1 MSDANKRGA
10 ERVEIL
16 GNLQGEIMVF
26 QRLTIKEISRTGA
39 NIETAFA
46 LHLDSLH
53 DVRLTLGER
62 AVVVKARVVHC
73 RIADM
78 DQGGVVY
85 RSGVEFVEPPEHTR
99 QVISEFID
107 SLREERARL

>member
-1 MSDANKRGA
+1 MSDRNQRGA

-26 QRLTIKEISRTGA
+26 QRLIIKEISRTGA
-39 NIETAFA
+39 SIETSFA

-53 DVRLTLGER
+53 DLRLTLGDQ
-62 AVVVKARVVHC
+62 AVVVKARVAHS

-85 RSGVEFVEPPEHTR
+85 RSGVEFVEPPEHTLA
-99 QVISEFID
+99 VISGFID
-107 SLREERARL
+107 ALREGRAR

>member
-1 MSDANKRGA
+1 MPDENKRGA

-26 QRLTIKEISRTGA
+26 QRLTIKEISRSGA
-39 NIETAFA
+39 SIETAFS

-53 DVRLTLGER
+53 DLRLTLGDR
-62 AVVVKARVVHC
+62 AVVVKARVAHC

-85 RSGVEFVEPPEHTR
+85 RSGVEFVEPPEHIIEA
-99 QVISEFID
+99 ISGFID
-107 SLREERARL
+107 ALREERAGS